1 MKNHTALI
9 IAILVFV
16 SVTAFAKW
24 ENFYFDDA
32 KTNPRNP
39 SLFGDSSGYR
49 SVACSSDGKIVY
61 LCQSNL
67 FWKSTDGGETWQ
79 VLRRD

>member
-1 MKNHTALI
+1 MKNYTILI

-16 SVTAFAKW
+16 SATALAKW
-24 ENFYFDDA
+24 ENFYFNGE

-39 SLFGDSSGYR
+39 SFFGDSAGFR
-49 SVACSSDGKIVY
+49 GVACSSDGKIVY
-61 LCQSNL
+61 LCQSDL

-79 VLRRD
+79 ILRN